1 MTKADETK
9 ARILDAAL
17 GEFSTHGVAGAR
29 VDRISAAAGCN
40 KNLLYVYFGSKENL
54 FMTVLEQ
61 HLVRVYEDIPFTP
74 DDLPGFAGRVFDFAM
89 TRPDLMRLLAWSTL
103 EHSTGVPDGR
113 VASHDA
119 KIAALAE
126 AQADD
131 RLDAAFSP
139 AFLVTTVMS
148 LASSWSGAFPFG
160 VAMYP
165 DQTPPLADLREQV
178 AHAIRRLTSAPADG
192 PARSGR
198 ETTDREG
205 AEEERSSASASRAL
219 ND

>member
-17 GEFSTHGVAGAR
+17 DEFATHGVAGAR

-54 FMTVLEQ
+54 FVTVLEQ

-89 TRPDLMRLLAWSTL
+89 SRPDLMRLLAWSTL
-103 EHSTGVPDGR
+103 EQPTGIPDGR
-113 VASHDA
+113 ADSHDV
-119 KIAALAE
+119 KINALIQ
-126 AQADD
+126 AQADH

-148 LASSWSGAFPFG
+148 LATSWSAAFPFG
-160 VAMYP
+160 LAMRP
-165 DQTPPLADLREQV
+165 DPTPSIADLREQV
-178 AHAIRRLTSAPADG
+178 VHAIRRLTSA
-192 PARSGR
+192 
-198 ETTDREG
+198 
-205 AEEERSSASASRAL
+205 
-219 ND
+219 

>member
-9 ARILDAAL
+9 ARILGAAL
-17 GEFSTHGVAGAR
+17 VEFSTHGVAGTR

-61 HLVRVYEDIPFTP
+61 HLVRVYDDIPFTP

-103 EHSTGVPDGR
+103 ERSAGVPDGR
-113 VASHDA
+113 AASHDA
-119 KIAALAE
+119 KIDALAKE
-126 AQADD
+126 QADH
-131 RLDAAFSP
+131 RLNATFSP

-148 LASSWSGAFPFG
+148 LASSWSAAFPFG
-160 VAMYP
+160 LAMCP
-165 DQTPPLADLREQV
+165 DETPPLTELRDQV
-178 AHAIRRLTSAPADG
+178 VRAIQRLTCD
-192 PARSGR
+192 
-198 ETTDREG
+198 
-205 AEEERSSASASRAL
+205 
-219 ND
+219 

>member
-1 MTKADETK
+1 MAKADETK

-17 GEFSTHGVAGAR
+17 VEFSTHGVAGAR
-29 VDRISAAAGCN
+29 VDRISATAGCN

-103 EHSTGVPDGR
+103 EQSIGVPNGR
-113 VASHDA
+113 ATSHDA
-119 KIAALAE
+119 KIEALAQ
-126 AQADD
+126 AQADH

-139 AFLVTTVMS
+139 EFLVTTVMS
-148 LASSWSGAFPFG
+148 LASSWSAAFPFG
-160 VAMYP
+160 LATHP
-165 DQTPPLADLREQV
+165 DKTPPLAQLRDQV
-178 AHAIRRLTSAPADG
+178 VRAVQRLIAD
-192 PARSGR
+192 
-198 ETTDREG
+198 
-205 AEEERSSASASRAL
+205 
-219 ND
+219 

>member
-17 GEFSTHGVAGAR
+17 DEFATHGVAGAR

-89 TRPDLMRLLAWSTL
+89 SRPDLMRLLAWSTL
-103 EHSTGVPDGR
+103 EQSAGVPDGR
-113 VASHDA
+113 TTSHDV
-119 KIAALAE
+119 KVDALAR
-126 AQADD
+126 AQAGHHP
-131 RLDAAFSP
+131 DAAFSP
-139 AFLVTTVMS
+139 AFLVTTVMA
-148 LASSWSGAFPFG
+148 LATSWSAALPFG
-160 VAMYP
+160 LAMHS
-165 DQTPPLADLREQV
+165 DSNRMPPPAELRGQV
-178 AHAIRRLTSAPADG
+178 VEAVRRLTSA
-192 PARSGR
+192 
-198 ETTDREG
+198 
-205 AEEERSSASASRAL
+205 
-219 ND
+219 

>member
-1 MTKADETK
+1 MTKADETR

-17 GEFSTHGVAGAR
+17 VEFSTHGVAGAR

-61 HLVRVYEDIPFTP
+61 HLVRVYADIPFTP

-103 EHSTGVPDGR
+103 EQSTGVPDGR
-113 VASHDA
+113 VTSHDA
-119 KIAALAE
+119 KIDALAK
-126 AQADD
+126 AQADH

-139 AFLVTTVMS
+139 EFLVTTVMS
-148 LASSWSGAFPFG
+148 LASSWSAAFPFG
-160 VAMYP
+160 LAMRP
-165 DQTPPLADLREQV
+165 DKTPSLAQLRDQV
-178 AHAIRRLTSAPADG
+178 VRAIQRLTAD
-192 PARSGR
+192 
-198 ETTDREG
+198 
-205 AEEERSSASASRAL
+205 
-219 ND
+219 